1 MIFLPLTVAATVLSG
16 EFELDE
22 QAAPN
27 AATMPISTERVKS
40 FENLCTSF
48 APYNVG
54 QRLAPAYS
62 LAKNW
67 LASCSTSVTR
77 LLRSCRLLCIWRTRA
92 FASRLPWEAEH

>member
-67 LASCSTSVTR
+67 LASLFYFSYA
-77 LLRSCRLLCIWRTRA
+77 A
-92 FASRLPWEAEH
+92 FAILPPFMHLAHTRIRFAPPVGS